1 MKASRRP
8 RATARMARTALL
20 TPLLILAAACNS
32 GSSSNATVACY
43 EMREAAAT
51 YNAAIDA
58 VRAGT
63 STTNDY
69 AEQMGN
75 VAGRFADI
83 PVDTPEPIRS
93 DAALIGLHA
102 GRARVAALAGD
113 AMGVAAEQTA
123 IVAAFADARPACE
136 AAK

>member
-1 MKASRRP
+1 
-8 RATARMARTALL
+8 MARTALL
-20 TPLLILAAACNS
+20 APLLLLAAACNS
-32 GSSSNATVACY
+32 DSSSNATVACY

-69 AEQMGN
+69 AEQMGK

-83 PVDTPEPIRS
+83 PAVTPEPVRS

-113 AMGVAAEQTA
+113 VVGIMSEQTA
-123 IVAAFADARPACE
+123 IVAAFADARPGCE